1 MQGLS
6 DDRAKIS
13 RPKTDASPT
22 VPTEISVQLMPARL
36 RQASW
41 IPVRNGLG
49 FLGLAAEKRR
59 HVQIVGGNILADFA
73 DVLLDRV
80 DDVRQCVLHRCIRT
94 FATGLPGLWQERLL
108 LMDVF
113 LIGVLEARGDHG

>member
-6 DDRAKIS
+6 DGRAKIS
-13 RPKTDASPT
+13 RPKTDASPA

-49 FLGLAAEKRR
+49 LLGLAAEERR

-73 DVLLDRV
+73 DVRLDLV
-80 DDVRQCVLHRCIRT
+80 DDVGQGLQHWRIRH
-94 FATGLPGLWQERLL
+94 FAAGLPGLRE
-108 LMDVF
+108 
-113 LIGVLEARGDHG
+113 E